1 MAYTIVR
8 GGRVLDIAAGTAD
21 HADILIEDDTIR
33 ELRPPDLMPPAAA
46 TEIDATNRL
55 IHPGLVNAHTHS
67 HGNLGKGMGDR
78 WPLELLLTAAPMLTG
93 YRGLDDLRLSAQ
105 IGAVE
110 MMLKGC
116 TACYDLFF
124 EWPVPTRDGMAA
136 VASAYA
142 ELGLR
147 AVIAPMV
154 ADRTFFE
161 AIPGLAEALPPILRE
176 RVQALRLAPRD
187 ETLGAIRGG
196 FGAWSID
203 RDLVRPAV
211 APTIPHHCSDEFILG
226 CAGIARD
233 FDVGLHSHVAESKVQ
248 AVASLKVYG
257 RTQTAHLDALGV
269 LGPHFTVAHG
279 VWLDPDDM
287 TRLGDHGASVAH
299 NPGSNMRIGSGLAD
313 TRTMLERHVNLGIG
327 TDGATCA
334 DNQNMYEAM
343 RLASFVSKVQG
354 PEWQRWLTTREAALA
369 ATEGS
374 ARALGFGDR
383 IGRIAPGWKADLV
396 LLDLDHPNWLPL
408 NDPVNQLVH
417 AEDGNAVDSVMIGGR
432 LVVRNRKP
440 VGIDLAKLRQRA
452 EAARERL
459 HAANADNRKLYAALE
474 PVVGSFCPGL
484 ARMAYHVHRYGARV
498 E

>member
-1 MAYTIVR
+1 MAHTIVR
-8 GGRVLDIAAGTAD
+8 GGRVLDIAAGTA
-21 HADILIEDDTIR
+21 APGDILIEDDTIC
-33 ELRPPDLMPPAAA
+33 EIGAPGLAAPAGAVK
-46 TEIDATNRL
+46 IDASRRL

-124 EWPVPTRDGMAA
+124 EWPAPTRDGMAA

-142 ELGLR
+142 ELGMR

-161 AIPGLAEALPPILRE
+161 AIPGLAEALPPALRE
-176 RVQALRLAPRD
+176 RVAALRLAPRD
-187 ETLGAIRGG
+187 ETLAAIRDG
-196 FGAWSID
+196 FQAWSAD

-233 FDVGLHSHVAESKVQ
+233 FAVGLHSHVAESKVQ

-257 RTQTAHLDALGV
+257 STQTAHLDALGV

-279 VWLDPDDM
+279 VWLDFDDM
-287 TRLGDHGASVAH
+287 ARLGNHGASVAH

-313 TRTMLERHVNLGIG
+313 TRTMLERRVNLGIG

-396 LLDLDHPNWLPL
+396 MLDLDHPNWLPL

-417 AEDGNAVDSVMIGGR
+417 AEDGTAVDGVMIGGR
-432 LVVRNRKP
+432 TVVQNRKP
-440 VGIDLAKLRQRA
+440 VGVDLAKLRERA

-459 HAANADNRKLYAALE
+459 YAANADNRALYTALE
-474 PVVGSFCPGL
+474 PVVGSYCPGL
-484 ARMAYHVHRYGARV
+484 ARMPYHVHRYGARA

>member
-1 MAYTIVR
+1 MAYTILR

-21 HADILIEDDTIR
+21 FADILIEGDTIR
-33 ELRPPDLMPPAAA
+33 EIGAPGCGAPEGAREIAAA
-46 TEIDATNRL
+46 RRL

-67 HGNLGKGMGDR
+67 NGNLGKGMGDR
-78 WPLELLLTAAPMLTG
+78 WSLELLLTAAPMLNG
-93 YRGLDDLRLSAQ
+93 HRGLDDLRLSAQ
-105 IGAVE
+105 IGAIE

-124 EWPVPTRDGMAA
+124 EWPVPTPDGMAT

-142 ELGLR
+142 ELGMR
-147 AVIAPMV
+147 AVVAPMV
-154 ADRTFFE
+154 ADRSFYE
-161 AIPGLAEALPPILRE
+161 AIPGLAEALPPPLQE
-176 RVQALRLAPRD
+176 KVAALRMAPGAQ
-187 ETLGAIRGG
+187 TIAAIRDA
-196 FGAWSID
+196 FGAWTVD

-226 CAGIARD
+226 CAGLARD

-257 RTQTAHLDALGV
+257 KTQTAHLDALGV

-287 TRLGDHGASVAH
+287 ARLGDHGASVAH

-313 TRTMLERHVNLGIG
+313 TRTMLERRVNLGIG
-327 TDGATCA
+327 TDGATCS

-343 RLASFVSKVQG
+343 RLASLVSKVQG
-354 PEWQRWLTTREAALA
+354 PEWRRWLTTREAALA

-374 ARALGFGDR
+374 ARALGLGDR
-383 IGRIAPGWKADLV
+383 IGRIAPGYKADLV
-396 LLDLDHPNWLPL
+396 MLDLDHPNWLPC
-408 NDPVNQLVH
+408 NNPVNQLVH
-417 AEDGNAVDSVMIGGR
+417 IEDGNAVHSVMIGGR
-432 LVVRNRKP
+432 MVVENRR
-440 VGIDLAKLRQRA
+440 VLNLDLARLRDRA

-459 HAANADNRKLYAALE
+459 TAANADNRRLYEALE
-474 PVVGSFCPGL
+474 PVVGSYCPGL
-484 ARMAYHVHRYGARV
+484 ARQPYHVHRYVGPAN
-498 E
+498 